1 MELFAI
7 VILIIAIGFVIWKLG
22 EVAIHAIGS
31 FGNLCIRF
39 FNGEMSGA
47 GAIIFGGILLA
58 IFITLLVQV
67 VKILSYYKTGIR
79 KW

>member
-7 VILIIAIGFVIWKLG
+7 VILIIAIGFVIWKFG
-22 EVAIHAIGS
+22 EVAVHAISS

-39 FNGEMSGA
+39 FNGEMSRA
-47 GAIIFGGILLA
+47 GTIIFGGILLA